1 VFSQSLA
8 QSFYLLADLEVESP
22 GWRPLLGSLSLSS
35 LDLLTPS
42 LSCLQ
47 QLLAGDLVSDRLLEL
62 GDLPDLEDLLDGLE
76 DLLLEL
82 LLCLD
87 VGLLAAL
94 PLGELAGACEGV
106 TGQGVVLAMSGLA

>member
-1 VFSQSLA
+1 MFDQALA
-8 QSFYLLADLEVESP
+8 QSFYLLAGLDVDST
-22 GWRPLLGSLSLSS
+22 GRRPFLGSLSLSS

-47 QLLAGDLVSDRLLEL
+47 QLLAGELVSDRLLVL
-62 GDLPDLEDLLDGLE
+62 GDLLDLDDLLDGLE

-82 LLCLD
+82 LLRLQ

-94 PLGELAGACEGV
+94 PLGELAGACE
-106 TGQGVVLAMSGLA
+106 VLLEDCLLLPSG